1 MKLYSYYRSSA
12 SYRVRIAL
20 NLKDVRYSQI
30 PVNLKLGDQ
39 LLDDYSAVNPQ
50 RLLPALETPDG
61 LLTQSFAI
69 MAWLDEKFPERLLV
83 LGNPGQRARIRSLA
97 AIVGCDTQ
105 PLQNLRVLKYL
116 SAEIGVTEIQRLVWS
131 QHWIRDGLRAFEA
144 QLMSEQYSVGKIASL
159 ADVCLVPQLYNARR
173 FGINVETEF
182 PRLAEIDQHCGK
194 LEAFQRALPE
204 NQPDYVPDS

>member
-20 NLKDVRYSQI
+20 NLKGVRYSQV
-30 PVNLKLGDQ
+30 PVNLKQGDQ
-39 LLDDYSAVNPQ
+39 LLDEYKSVNPQ
-50 RLLPALETPDG
+50 RLLPALETSDG

-83 LGNPGQRARIRSLA
+83 LGGPQQRAKIRSLA
-97 AIVGCDTQ
+97 AILGCDTQ

-116 SAEIGVTEIQRLVWS
+116 SSEIGVTQAQRLEWS
-131 QHWIRDGLRAFEA
+131 QHWIRDGLSAFDA
-144 QLMSEQYSVGKIASL
+144 QLMGEQFSVGKIASL

-173 FGINVETEF
+173 FGINVEAEF
-182 PRLAEIDQHCGK
+182 PRLAEIDHHCAT

-204 NQPDYVPDS
+204 NQPDYLPD